1 MHLLGDLFA
10 FKEGGGNEKED
21 ELVYPVTC
29 VHSHRQCLLF
39 HLQTISSLF
48 CLLMTEGIPARYT
61 GSSLTS
67 KEVRLQRQA
76 PSRQNEM
83 QEGKAQCSQSQ
94 GKVACKRKVQNVPA
108 GIKIAINPTAAS
120 SVPPGLVHE
129 SGDGQV
135 IQDASAAPWQ

>member
-1 MHLLGDLFA
+1 MAVHMHLLGDLFA
-10 FKEGGGNEKED
+10 FKEGKGEGKKNKD

-29 VHSHRQCLLF
+29 VHSHGQCLLF

-61 GSSLTS
+61 GSSPTS

-83 QEGKAQCSQSQ
+83 QEGKAHRSQSQ
-94 GKVACKRKVQNVPA
+94 GEVSCKGKAQNTPA
-108 GIKIAINPTAAS
+108 GIKTRINPIAAS
-120 SVPPGLVHE
+120 LVPPELVRG
-129 SGDGQV
+129 SGDG
-135 IQDASAAPWQ
+135 